1 MPAQV
6 SVEVWAL
13 LAQWIVYGASVAGAF
28 MAIAK
33 FVEWCR
39 SKTKVAQLEKDVI
52 KHGELLDRDNKRIS
66 AVEAEIKSVNN
77 DLKDMHIL
85 MRLNTKAQQAIMKN
99 LLDGDNKGSIQEVS
113 MEIQEYLNAK
123 I

>member
-1 MPAQV
+1 
-6 SVEVWAL
+6 
-13 LAQWIVYGASVAGAF
+13 

-52 KHGELLDRDNKRIS
+52 RHGELLDRDNKRIS